1 MALKQS
7 FGSGGNSDTRA
18 ANCDVYL
25 QFAATSGS
33 LFPWNR
39 AGRPCPRSRES
50 GITIANARP
59 LMPTELSS
67 LFFRKLR
74 MLYCS
79 ELQLISFLPELTA
92 RASERDLRAR
102 LQQELELSRQR
113 RDTLEVMAATHQI
126 SSAGDDCDSMRR
138 LINESREALRE
149 AAWHFPGDD
158 DLRAISGAL
167 HRLQI
172 LNYGVARSLANR
184 MRLADDVDQLD
195 GLLDLLLD
203 RYPETCD
210 APVPAGLLAR
220 Y

>member
-1 MALKQS
+1 
-7 FGSGGNSDTRA
+7 
-18 ANCDVYL
+18 
-25 QFAATSGS
+25 
-33 LFPWNR
+33 
-39 AGRPCPRSRES
+39 
-50 GITIANARP
+50 
-59 LMPTELSS
+59 MPTDLST

-79 ELQLISFLPELTA
+79 ELQLISFLPELGS
-92 RASERDLRAR
+92 RASDKGLRTQ
-102 LQQELELSRQR
+102 LQQEVELSRQR
-113 RDTLEVMAATHQI
+113 RDMLEIMAATHKI

-138 LINESREALRE
+138 LINESREVLR
-149 AAWHFPGDD
+149 ASAWHFPGDD
-158 DLRAISGAL
+158 DLRSISGAL

-184 MRLADDVDQLD
+184 MRLAEDVTNLD
-195 GLLDLLLD
+195 SLVDLLLD

>member
-1 MALKQS
+1 
-7 FGSGGNSDTRA
+7 
-18 ANCDVYL
+18 
-25 QFAATSGS
+25 
-33 LFPWNR
+33 
-39 AGRPCPRSRES
+39 
-50 GITIANARP
+50 
-59 LMPTELSS
+59 MPTDLLS

-92 RASERDLRAR
+92 RASERSLRAG

-113 RDTLEVMAATHQI
+113 RDTLEIMAAMHRI

-138 LINESREALRE
+138 LIDESREALRA

-158 DLRAISGAL
+158 DLRSISGGL

-184 MRLADDVDQLD
+184 VRLTDDVEKLD

-220 Y
+220 DQPAYR

>member
-1 MALKQS
+1 
-7 FGSGGNSDTRA
+7 
-18 ANCDVYL
+18 
-25 QFAATSGS
+25 
-33 LFPWNR
+33 
-39 AGRPCPRSRES
+39 
-50 GITIANARP
+50 
-59 LMPTELSS
+59 MPTDLLS

-79 ELQLISFLPELTA
+79 ELQLISFLPELA
-92 RASERDLRAR
+92 AHASERGLRTG

-113 RDTLEVMAATHQI
+113 RDTLEIMAATHRI

-138 LINESREALRE
+138 LISQSREALR
-149 AAWHFPGDD
+149 ATAWHFPGDD
-158 DLRAISGAL
+158 DLHSISAAL

-184 MRLADDVDQLD
+184 VRLAGDVEKLD

-210 APVPAGLLAR
+210 ALVPAGLLAR
-220 Y
+220 DQPAFR

>member
-1 MALKQS
+1 
-7 FGSGGNSDTRA
+7 
-18 ANCDVYL
+18 
-25 QFAATSGS
+25 
-33 LFPWNR
+33 
-39 AGRPCPRSRES
+39 
-50 GITIANARP
+50 
-59 LMPTELSS
+59 MPTDLLS

-92 RASERDLRAR
+92 RTSDKTLRAG
-102 LQQELELSRQR
+102 LQHELELSRQR
-113 RDTLEVMAATHQI
+113 RDTLEIMAATHRI

-138 LINESREALRE
+138 LIDESREALR
-149 AAWHFPGDD
+149 AASWHFPGDE
-158 DLRAISGAL
+158 DLHSVSSAL

-184 MRLADDVDQLD
+184 VRLTDDVEKLD

-220 Y
+220 DHAAFR

>member
-1 MALKQS
+1 
-7 FGSGGNSDTRA
+7 
-18 ANCDVYL
+18 
-25 QFAATSGS
+25 
-33 LFPWNR
+33 
-39 AGRPCPRSRES
+39 
-50 GITIANARP
+50 
-59 LMPTELSS
+59 MPTDLSS

-79 ELQLISFLPELTA
+79 ELQLISFLPELGA
-92 RASERDLRAR
+92 RASDKGLRVQ
-102 LQQELELSRQR
+102 LQQEVELSRQR
-113 RDTLEVMAATHQI
+113 RDTLEIMAATHAI

-138 LINESREALRE
+138 LINESREVLR
-149 AAWHFPGDD
+149 ASAWHFPGDD
-158 DLRAISGAL
+158 DLRSISGAL

-184 MRLADDVDQLD
+184 MRLAEDVAKFD
-195 GLLDLLLD
+195 GLVDLLLD

>member
-1 MALKQS
+1 
-7 FGSGGNSDTRA
+7 
-18 ANCDVYL
+18 
-25 QFAATSGS
+25 
-33 LFPWNR
+33 
-39 AGRPCPRSRES
+39 
-50 GITIANARP
+50 
-59 LMPTELSS
+59 MPTDLLS

-79 ELQLISFLPELTA
+79 ELQLISFLPELAA
-92 RASERDLRAR
+92 RASEKSLRAE
-102 LQQELELSRQR
+102 LLQELELSRQR
-113 RDTLEVMAATHQI
+113 RDTLEILAATHRI

-138 LINESREALRE
+138 LIDESRDALRAE
-149 AAWHFPGDD
+149 AWHYPGDD
-158 DLRAISGAL
+158 DLRSVSGAL

-184 MRLADDVDQLD
+184 VRLADDVDKLD

-220 Y
+220 DQPGFR